1 MQVRLVFEGVY
12 LGHFCAANSTH
23 LEFIEHIFTAPQE
36 RILALERRLAPTA
49 TRVCSAA
56 TGHPNAPFVA
66 RESIVA
72 QDWGAALVVLLE
84 PTYRTTERMRIT
96 TMLLKTVLLALPESP
111 VPLARPPVV
120 TVARE
125 PTRRKQRVHVPPARR

>member
-49 TRVCSAA
+49 MQVSSAA

-72 QDWGAALVVLLE
+72 PVLEGLASYLFQQLE
-84 PTYRTTERMRIT
+84 TSSSPF
-96 TMLLKTVLLALPESP
+96 LL
-111 VPLARPPVV
+111 
-120 TVARE
+120 
-125 PTRRKQRVHVPPARR
+125 RRA